1 MNRWS
6 TDLREKSINK
16 EVHQL
21 NPKQSFVRPRGKCQ
35 ILKYSLVLR
44 FVWERLWPAKYLS
57 RGWKTTA
64 AVAEGRVRGTE
75 EEQDAR
81 PLPKTK
87 LKRQNTHMQCLELD
101 QYPKQLRNRHPERCG
116 KVSSGSSTGC
126 VQSAP
131 RRVLVPEEKEGRV
144 LLSRLVQKS
153 VWG

>member
-1 MNRWS
+1 MR
-6 TDLREKSINK
+6 R
-16 EVHQL
+16 
-21 NPKQSFVRPRGKCQ
+21 
-35 ILKYSLVLR
+35 
-44 FVWERLWPAKYLS
+44 
-57 RGWKTTA
+57 
-64 AVAEGRVRGTE
+64 TE

-87 LKRQNTHMQCLELD
+87 LKRQDTHMHCLELD
-101 QYPKQLRNRHPERCG
+101 QYPNKQLRNRDPKRCG

-153 VWG
+153 V